1 MVCVSCRLHSKMRSV
16 FKIEHHS
23 EVKKRYKAEMDAKDK
38 SLNFACPICGAQ
50 PQEKCELNSGTPRF
64 ESHRERRDTAKD
76 VHRPEQRLQ
85 IQVAREQA

>member
-1 MVCVSCRLHSKMRSV
+1 MRSV

-23 EVKKRYKAEMDAKDK
+23 EVKKRYKAEMAAKDK

-64 ESHRERRDTAKD
+64 ESHRERRDTAKAESLRD
-76 VHRPEQRLQ
+76 KARAAKIRLHFSGRSL
-85 IQVAREQA
+85 QVTE